1 MSLRGAPSSP
11 ICLCS
16 HPVLTNNRDS
26 PDCLM
31 KSTCV
36 GVAALPQNVYLLVD
50 SCCDVFLCQGNSSS
64 FTFSAEDKI
73 SLEITSYKIQGS
85 WQLAHC
91 ISWVSG
97 APPHGIFPPLRHK
110 HQTKPLCGG
119 SGIIRWL
126 SSMSWTPDKTSPKG
140 K

>member
-1 MSLRGAPSSP
+1 MSLHGALSSP

-26 PDCLM
+26 PDFLM

-36 GVAALPQNVYLLVD
+36 GVAALPQTVYLLVD
-50 SCCDVFLCQGNSSS
+50 SCCDVFLCQGNGFS
-64 FTFSAEDKI
+64 FTFSAEDK
-73 SLEITSYKIQGS
+73 SALEITSYKIQGS

-97 APPHGIFPPLRHK
+97 APPYGIFSPLK
-110 HQTKPLCGG
+110 HMCIKPSLCVEEVAKSDGCH
-119 SGIIRWL
+119 
-126 SSMSWTPDKTSPKG
+126 P
-140 K
+140 